1 MIKNKTMRGPFKM
14 KGMDFGNSP
23 ATKKAGPEGSRTTGS
38 DNAQRDFEDR
48 EYAIEYAMNNNDL
61 NDGEVPT
68 KEQIDKA
75 LREIRADRK
84 AGY

>member
-1 MIKNKTMRGPFKM
+1 MAFKM
-14 KGMDFGNSP
+14 KGYVYPGSSP
-23 ATKKAGPEGSRTTGS
+23 ITKKAGPETNRTGGSN
-38 DNAQRDFEDR
+38 NAQQDFEDR
-48 EYAIEYAMNNNDL
+48 EYAIEYAMNDNDL

-75 LREIRADRK
+75 LKEIRADRK